1 MNASKFNTLI
11 FFIVIILFNSRM
23 TAAADVPEIQKTDQS
38 PIIDGKLDDKAW
50 DGANTFTGFKTFQPD
65 YGKEPH
71 GKTIVYVTY
80 DKENF
85 YFAMRC
91 TDPNPRQIKSTI
103 TKRDNIFDDDWVGI
117 VIDTFNDKQMGYGFF
132 MNAFGIQGDG
142 ILNISGNLQGTH
154 DMVWYSKGLM
164 DEKGYTV
171 ECRIPF
177 KSIRFPAKKKIKMG
191 LGFYR
196 QIVRHS
202 ENSSFP
208 PIDDKKGTLL
218 TQTQPVIIS
227 GIKYIRVVEILPAFT
242 FQKSAQ
248 HDEGR
253 FASEKGKSEISLT
266 AKVGLTSELT
276 MDATI
281 NPDFNQIEADAGQI
295 DVNLRYD
302 IFYEEKRPFFLE
314 GNEEFQFA
322 GNTEEAPLYSVV
334 HTRNIADPLVGI
346 KVTGKVGWRNSIAA
360 IYAID
365 EKPDP
370 DIEENAGFS
379 IFRFRHALKND
390 TYIGGF
396 YTARDFNK
404 GYNRVAGTD
413 GRFRV
418 SPISVAEFHLLG
430 STSDEGDGIK
440 EDGHAMAVRYSID
453 NRNFVVDMGIQD
465 ISENFRIDS
474 GFLTRRNMTRYAL
487 FGMYNF
493 YPKSKFLQK
502 IQPFYWSFHIKDKES
517 GLLET
522 FNLFTLRFHM
532 PGQTMFRIDSILSNE
547 VYEGQ
552 RFNTSGLGFNFY
564 SQPLKY
570 LRISLF
576 YRYNNRIYYDPEDP
590 YQGYGSRASLYL
602 EFLPS
607 DNLRSSFSLAYSDF
621 YRDTDGEKIYDYTLI
636 RNRTTYQINKYLF
649 LRAITEYNFF
659 KEKLNLDLLASFTY
673 IPGTVIHLGY
683 GTIFEK
689 LEWDQR
695 EYVSS
700 DRFLEMKRGLFFK
713 VSYLWRL

>member
-1 MNASKFNTLI
+1 MRVIDFKWLFSMTLI
-11 FFIVIILFNSRM
+11 FLFNFNLTPSG
-23 TAAADVPEIQKTDQS
+23 DIPEIYKTDIS
-38 PIIDGKLDDKAW
+38 PVIDGKLDDEVWKK
-50 DGANTFTGFKTFQPD
+50 ANTFSGFKTFQPD
-65 YGKEPH
+65 YGKDPH
-71 GKTIVYVTY
+71 GKTKVYVTY

-85 YFAMRC
+85 YFAFFC
-91 TDPNPRQIKSTI
+91 SDPDPKQIKSTV

-132 MNAFGIQGDG
+132 MNGLGIQGDG
-142 ILNISGNLQGTH
+142 ILNINGNLQGTH

-164 DEKGYTV
+164 TKKGYAV

-177 KSIRFPAKKKIKMG
+177 KSIRFPARKKIKMG

-202 ENSSFP
+202 ETASFP
-208 PIDDKKGTLL
+208 PVNDKKGTLL
-218 TQTQPVIIS
+218 TQTQPVFIS
-227 GIKYIRVVEILPAFT
+227 GIKYKRVVEILPAFT
-242 FQKSAQ
+242 HEKKSK
-248 HDEGR
+248 HNDGE
-253 FASEKGKSEISLT
+253 FISEKGKNDLSLT
-266 AKVGLTSELT
+266 AKLGLTSELT
-276 MDATI
+276 MDATV
-281 NPDFNQIEADAGQI
+281 NPDFNQIEADAGRI

-314 GNEEFQFA
+314 GNEEFEFA
-322 GNTEEAPLYSVV
+322 GNTEEAPLWAVV
-334 HTRNIADPLVGI
+334 HTRNIADPQIGI
-346 KVTGKVGWRNSIAA
+346 KVTGKIGWRNSIAA

-365 EKPDP
+365 ENPDP
-370 DIEENAGFS
+370 EIEKNAGFS

-396 YTARDFNK
+396 YTGRDFN
-404 GYNRVAGTD
+404 GTSNRVAGAD

-430 STSDEGDGIK
+430 STTNEGDGIK
-440 EDGHAMAVRYSID
+440 TNGHAIALRYSMD
-453 NRNFVVDMGIQD
+453 NRNFVFDMGIQD
-465 ISENFRIDS
+465 ISEDFRIDS
-474 GFLTRRNMTRYAL
+474 GFLTRGNITRYAL

-547 VYEGQ
+547 VFEGK

-564 SQPLKY
+564 SQPIKFLVVS
-570 LRISLF
+570 IF
-576 YRYNNRIYYDPEDP
+576 YRYNKRIYYDQDDP

-602 EFLPS
+602 ELLPS
-607 DNLRSSFSLAYSDF
+607 DNLRSSFSLNYSDF
-621 YRDTDGEKIYDYTLI
+621 YRDTDGEKIYDYTLV
-636 RNRTTYQINKYLF
+636 RNRTTWQLNKYLF
-649 LRAITEYNFF
+649 FRAITEYNFF

-695 EYVSS
+695 DYVSS
-700 DRFLEMKRGLFFK
+700 DRFLEMGRGLFFK